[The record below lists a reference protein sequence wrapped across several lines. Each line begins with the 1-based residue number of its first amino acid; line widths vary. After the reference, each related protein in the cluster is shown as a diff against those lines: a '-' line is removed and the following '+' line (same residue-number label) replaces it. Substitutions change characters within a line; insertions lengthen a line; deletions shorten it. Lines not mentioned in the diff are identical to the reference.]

1 MRQPYIISKYAKRTV
16 FQNRGRTILTLVGII
31 VATAMFTVVMS
42 ARMSAMDILGSMA
55 DDDYGTWHVQAYSMT
70 SKDYHQL
77 LKDERI
83 EDSAYVQEIGY
94 SEELSVNLNKQAQRG
109 YPLEYNTY
117 DQFVAAMSPNFPE
130 MCNLKML
137 KGTLPK
143 SENELIVPLE
153 MYASDRYTYEVG
165 NPFNVKIYA
174 RYSEGRKVN
183 DLTAIHRDAYTYESK
198 ESLYEIGEK
207 EYTIVGVYSMPG
219 YATWE
224 EIGFYTLLT
233 YTQETVPGNAVNAYF
248 KLKDPSQYIAFS
260 QESFENDYSYLYN
273 KEYIRMVNSAD
284 DSKTIFRINAVE
296 VTSLAII
303 VLLAIMLIY
312 NSFSTSSMERI
323 RAIGLLK
330 SVGATRRQIRQLMLC
345 EAFYYIVIGIPLGVL
360 FGNFGSYVLFSKLS
374 SMAAQAGT
382 YMLSQTIDLQ
392 YRLSIENTLG
402 PVVLAMI
409 TIIVAI
415 FIPVYRVSKIA
426 PIEAVRVNNV
436 NTAKPLR
443 KSSRGIA
450 VRLLGFTGAL
460 SLKNFF
466 RYRKR
471 YRATV
476 LSVMMSILLIVFTN
490 TVIVDMKSNWSSV
503 TDVDTDR
510 ITYTNYCGFSSF
522 GKTDQNVFYAMGAVD
537 SVYDSRMIVQTNC
550 YILCDL
556 YDTTDP
562 FREDY
567 TSYDDPEEQKEH
579 QHEKRGVDVTTVFI
593 DDSNFRKLCNQVG
606 VNADE
611 YLSYG
616 SQLSLTNNTDILP
629 AEGLLDQRAVN
640 VFKEEVF
647 PEQLQMFFYRSS
659 DRDTSVQGFPI
670 KLTRVVE
677 ELVPLPYLNNNMIIY
692 MPLSRLEY
700 YQQDIIVAYE
710 LFEFQAKD
718 PDKALPQMRTIL
730 QRNFFQST
738 RLSDEGATY
747 RMEKA
752 LTDMTQ
758 IVLYGYV
765 LLLSLMCMLNVVMT
779 VITNILFRRKEYI
792 LLTSVGMSRK
802 TLFRMVIS
810 ESVVYFVESLFMLGL
825 IVCVPVILMLAFN
838 YIVVPKFDLVFCG
851 ITVLLHLLLIMLT
864 TAFSLVR
871 VMRNDVIEGL
881 RKEYY

>member
-16 FQNRGRTILTLVGII
+16 FHNRGRTFLTLVGII

-42 ARMSAMDILGSMA
+42 ARMSAMDILSSMA

-83 EDSAYVQEIGY
+83 ESSAYVQEIGY
-94 SEELSVNLNKQAQRG
+94 NDDLDNDGNKESQRG
-109 YPLEYNTY
+109 YSLDYNVY
-117 DQFVAAMSPNFPE
+117 NFFIAGMSPNFTE
-130 MCNLKML
+130 MGNLKML
-137 KGTLPK
+137 KGSLPK
-143 SENELIVPLE
+143 AEDELIVPLE
-153 MYASDRYTYEVG
+153 MYASDRYSYEVG
-165 NPFNVKIYA
+165 NSFSVMIYA

-183 DLTAIHRDAYTYESK
+183 DLTAIHRDAYTSDSK

-207 EYTIVGVYSMPG
+207 KYTIVGVYSMPE

-224 EIGFYTLLT
+224 DVGYYTLLT
-233 YTQETVPGNAVNAYF
+233 YAQDTIPGNAVNAYF
-248 KLKDPSQYIAFS
+248 KLKDPTQYIAFS
-260 QESFENDYSYLYN
+260 EEHFEHDYSYLYN
-273 KEYIRMVNSAD
+273 KEYIRMVDSAD
-284 DSKTIFRINAVE
+284 DTKTIFRINAVE

-323 RAIGLLK
+323 RAIGLMK
-330 SVGATRRQIRQLMLC
+330 SVGATRRQIRQLMMC

-360 FGNFGSYVLFSKLS
+360 CGNLGSSVLFSKLS
-374 SMAAQAGT
+374 AMAAQAGN
-382 YMLSQTIDLQ
+382 YMLSQSIDLH

-402 PVVLAMI
+402 PVVLALV
-409 TIIVAI
+409 TILVAI
-415 FIPVYRVSKIA
+415 FVPVYRVSRIA

-476 LSVMMSILLIVFTN
+476 LSVMMSILLIAFTN
-490 TVIVDMKSNWSSV
+490 TVIVDMKGNWSYVS
-503 TDVDTDR
+503 DVDADR

-522 GKTDQNVFYAMGAVD
+522 GKTDENIFYGMSRVD

-550 YILCDL
+550 YMLCDL

-567 TSYDDPEEQKEH
+567 TSYDDPEEQKIHEH
-579 QHEKRGVDVTTVFI
+579 ELRGVDVTTVFI
-593 DDSNFRKLCNQVG
+593 DDSNYRKLCNQVG
-606 VNADE
+606 VNPDE

-616 SQLSLTNNTDILP
+616 SQLSLTNNIDVLP
-629 AEGLLDQRAVN
+629 ADGINGTRKIN
-640 VFKEEVF
+640 VFKDETF
-647 PEQLQMFFYRSS
+647 PMSLKMYFYRSS
-659 DRDTSVQGFPI
+659 ERDTSFQGFPI
-670 KLTRVVE
+670 KLAKVVDD
-677 ELVPLPYLNNNMIIY
+677 LVPLPYNNTDMIIY

-700 YQQDIIVAYE
+700 YQQDVIVAYE

-718 PDKALPQMRTIL
+718 PDKALTEMRTIL
-730 QRNFFQST
+730 QRNFFPST
-738 RLSDEGATY
+738 RLADEGATY

-758 IVLYGYV
+758 IILYGYV

-792 LLTSVGMSRK
+792 LLTSVGMSKK
-802 TLFRMVIS
+802 TLYRMVIS
-810 ESVVYFVESLFMLGL
+810 ESVVYFVESLFMLGV
-825 IVCVPVILMLAFN
+825 IVCVPLFLMMYFN
-838 YIVVPKFDLVFCG
+838 YIAVPKFDLVFFG
-851 ITVLLHLLLIMLT
+851 ITVLLHLVLIMLT